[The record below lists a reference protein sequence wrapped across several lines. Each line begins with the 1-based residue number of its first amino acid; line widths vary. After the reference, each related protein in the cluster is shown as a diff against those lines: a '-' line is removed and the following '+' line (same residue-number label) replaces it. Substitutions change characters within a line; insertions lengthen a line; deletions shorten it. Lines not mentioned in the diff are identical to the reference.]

1 MNVES
6 QQRSWTAMNTSPL
19 ASQCWSE
26 HNEDPV
32 ARSVASFLASI
43 GSDLVT
49 LPLLSYPSIRM
60 ATSFSM
66 SSCDYPLPHSTSFDH
81 ENEGS
86 NIIWNV
92 RIYTP
97 TRQHSFTTQ
106 KNITSKTTVVK
117 IKNNIPEVIELF
129 DFKIPVRCPFEQALA
144 TEMNSLNTSSYKT
157 RVCIFRTSLTRSSTE
172 RIKQHGDSVAI
183 KIWPWRE
190 IGELT
195 EPTPSTTQRP
205 KATQQTQH
213 NVHSVLLL
221 FPASRGSTPS
231 LEMYISET
239 CKWNLSSDCLNNSR
253 LWPHD
258 AVSCEA
264 DLTDVKKK
272 GDV

>member
-205 KATQQTQH
+205 KATQK
-213 NVHSVLLL
+213 HSTTSILSCYCSRHRAVQPLLL
-221 FPASRGSTPS
+221 KCTSARRAN
-231 LEMYISET
+231 ET
-239 CKWNLSSDCLNNSR
+239 WVQTVWTTAGCDRMTLCLAR
-253 LWPHD
+253 Q
-258 AVSCEA
+258 
-264 DLTDVKKK
+264 T
-272 GDV
+272 